1 MMMIVLLTMSA
12 QAQQVKYTVKGVS
25 KDNGKMVYL
34 EDRLTSTQVDST
46 IIAKGKFS
54 FKGQAD
60 KDAILAVTIYKDNW
74 REWHTLFFND
84 GKPVSVN
91 MNDSTLKGSPLNE
104 RLSYYNIQ
112 ILGNPSS
119 YYPERK
125 AAMVKLLFDEESETL
140 LPAPFIVEY
149 QRCNGTEGLLNLAKE
164 KHAYSEHPLVQNIVN
179 FWKSMSNQTI
189 VVKSKKT
196 QAQKDAAKEEKDAF
210 VSHQYIDF
218 EMFDPQ
224 GNTHKQSEYVGKGR
238 WLFVDF
244 WASWCGPCL
253 REMPNVVAAY
263 EKFHAK
269 GLDIVGVSL
278 DGNKEPWVKSITQQN
293 LSWSQLSDL
302 KSWESEVT
310 KLYKIDAIP
319 DNLLIDPQ
327 GNIVARGLRKEALR
341 NKLEEIFSNSAFLSP
356 SPQ

>member
-1 MMMIVLLTMSA
+1 MAVLMMAAMSA

-25 KDNGKMVYL
+25 NKNGKMVYL

-46 IIAKGKFS
+46 LITKGKFS
-54 FKGQAD
+54 FTGQAD
-60 KDAILAVTIYKDNW
+60 KDAILAVTMYKGNW

-84 GKPVSVN
+84 GKPVTVN
-91 MNDSTLKGSPLNE
+91 LNDSTLKGSPLNE

-112 ILGNPSS
+112 ILGKPSS

-140 LPAPFIVEY
+140 LPAAFIVEY
-149 QRCNGTEGLLNLAKE
+149 QRCNGTNGLLSLAKE
-164 KHAYSEHPLVQNIVN
+164 KHAYSDHPLVRNIVD

-189 VVKSKKT
+189 VVKSART
-196 QAQKDAAKEEKDAF
+196 QAQKDASKAEKDAY
-210 VSHQYIDF
+210 VGHQYTDF

-224 GNTHKQSEYVGKGR
+224 GNIHKLSEYVGKGR

-263 EKFHAK
+263 EKYHDK

-293 LSWSQLSDL
+293 LPWPQLSDL
-302 KSWESEVT
+302 KAWESEVT

-319 DNLLIDPQ
+319 DNVLIDPQ
-327 GNIVARGLRKEALR
+327 GNIVARRLRDEALHH
-341 NKLEEIFSNSAFLSP
+341 KLEEIFK
-356 SPQ
+356 

>member
-1 MMMIVLLTMSA
+1 
-12 QAQQVKYTVKGVS
+12 
-25 KDNGKMVYL
+25 MVYL
-34 EDRLTSTQVDST
+34 EDRFTSTQVDST

-149 QRCNGTEGLLNLAKE
+149 QCCNGTEGLLNLAKE

-196 QAQKDAAKEEKDAF
+196 QVQKDD
-210 VSHQYIDF
+210 IDF

-224 GNTHKQSEYVGKGR
+224 GNTHKLSEYVGKGR

-244 WASWCGPCL
+244 
-253 REMPNVVAAY
+253 
-263 EKFHAK
+263 
-269 GLDIVGVSL
+269 
-278 DGNKEPWVKSITQQN
+278 
-293 LSWSQLSDL
+293 
-302 KSWESEVT
+302 
-310 KLYKIDAIP
+310 
-319 DNLLIDPQ
+319 
-327 GNIVARGLRKEALR
+327 
-341 NKLEEIFSNSAFLSP
+341 
-356 SPQ
+356 